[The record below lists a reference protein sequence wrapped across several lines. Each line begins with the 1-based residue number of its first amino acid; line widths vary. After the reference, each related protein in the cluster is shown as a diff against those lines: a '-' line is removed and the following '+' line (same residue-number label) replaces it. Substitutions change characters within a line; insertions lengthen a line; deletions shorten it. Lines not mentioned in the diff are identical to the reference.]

1 MDIKKYQRYYLVF
14 KVKLLYI
21 PAGPGP
27 VLSVDSVAVSLRL
40 TLEGLPAKTE
50 APPGSAILLKEC
62 LTCPDLA
69 GLP

>member
-1 MDIKKYQRYYLVF
+1 MELGHQENISGT
-14 KVKLLYI
+14 LYFQVI
-21 PAGPGP
+21 VPVGPGP